1 MNSIKSHR
9 QSSIHLDLSNQ
20 REFVASFSVQH
31 RQNASAAFTLKSM
44 RGGGGATYVVRYE
57 YDGPRVR
64 RDGNVVT
71 LGGYGGERGEKLS
84 FSTFDVVKL
93 GFLVPFPLEI
103 ISFFF
108 SFLTRTENNQSTFRS
123 CRG

>member
-1 MNSIKSHR
+1 MNSRKSHR

-84 FSTFDVVKL
+84 YIRCIGATCCCN
-93 GFLVPFPLEI
+93 
-103 ISFFF
+103 
-108 SFLTRTENNQSTFRS
+108 SFLKDKFCNML
-123 CRG
+123 CKGP